1 MKKILFILLLTIP
14 FLGFSQSWKDYT
26 YTQKEKNETL
36 VYMMNETNKNCPQVI
51 DKYTTLIN
59 TYGGNGIYR
68 YNYQLDEEYFKTMGI
83 TKKDFMELQNE
94 ILKNKFCTDP
104 SIEMMKVWGI
114 DVIWKWYGHS
124 GVVIGE
130 ITLNRKDCN

>member
-104 SIEMMKVWGI
+104 SIEMMKVWG
-114 DVIWKWYGHS
+114 KS
-124 GVVIGE
+124 
-130 ITLNRKDCN
+130 CNVQEHKTTRSCVRT